1 MSIENLRILT
11 ETTFDDFPDKLLQS
25 FIIKAISQFDE
36 LKTNFSKMIPC
47 NVICEGVLLAKPN
60 YYNKMVETFNEG
72 TTVNKLRQQLAS
84 AKNKEVFNDN
94 II

>member
-11 ETTFDDFPDKLLQS
+11 ETTFDDFPDKSLQS

-84 AKNKEVFNDN
+84 AKNKEVPND
-94 II
+94 